1 MFSVNYFSILLFLLF
16 SIVLSTIIFFLS
28 FFLSSKLDDAE
39 KLTAYECGFNPF
51 SDSRSEFDVKFYIV
65 AILFI
70 IFDLEISFLFPF
82 SVCLDTIS
90 NVGSYFMLIFLFL
103 LTVGFFY
110 EWKKGALDWD

>member
-1 MFSVNYFSILLFLLF
+1 MFSLNYFTILLFLLF

-51 SDSRSEFDVKFYIV
+51 SDSRSEFDIKFYIV

-70 IFDLEISFLFPF
+70 IFDLEISFLVPF
-82 SVCLDTIS
+82 AVCFDVIEAYAF
-90 NVGSYFMLIFLFL
+90 YFVLIFLVL
-103 LTVGFFY
+103 LTVGFVY
-110 EWKKGALDWD
+110 E